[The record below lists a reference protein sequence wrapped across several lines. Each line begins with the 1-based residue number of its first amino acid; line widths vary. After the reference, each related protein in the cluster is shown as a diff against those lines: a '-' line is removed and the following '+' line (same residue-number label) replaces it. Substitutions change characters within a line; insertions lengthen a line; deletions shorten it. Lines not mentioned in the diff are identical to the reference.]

1 MRALTSQLYSCQ
13 SIFLL
18 EVRRLFL
25 DLITSRSRDLPALLI
40 DQDVPSRRWK
50 LTTGLTAQM
59 QLEELTDHD
68 MRVVWTCTHPEHVF
82 EAGVH
87 VATAQGLGTFLDM
100 RRGRW

>member
-1 MRALTSQLYSCQ
+1 MPINLPAGGSSAFFRPHHFSLS
-13 SIFLL
+13 
-18 EVRRLFL
+18 
-25 DLITSRSRDLPALLI
+25 DLPALLI
-40 DQDVPSRRWK
+40 DRDVPSRRWK

-87 VATAQGLGTFLDM
+87 VATARGLGTFLDM